1 MSGHSRQTPAL
12 QLRGSQHRDFD
23 EVKDSHA
30 RRWGDHRAAAHGMPK
45 EIASGIPT
53 VTTAISA
60 NRNRRRPSR
69 SCSRHRVRRSD
80 HRASSVE
87 SVARASGADRPAELL
102 GINPHLGI
110 ALVRGKAGSG
120 LGAQESVTD

>member
-12 QLRGSQHRDFD
+12 QLCGSQHRDSD

-30 RRWGDHRAAAHGMPK
+30 RRWGDHRA
-45 EIASGIPT
+45 
-53 VTTAISA
+53 
-60 NRNRRRPSR
+60 
-69 SCSRHRVRRSD
+69 RHSD